1 MNNKYLATNHDFSEV
16 KLRNGR
22 FSLIR
27 EVRSP
32 PNLQI
37 GAP

>member
-1 MNNKYLATNHDFSEV
+1 MARYL
-16 KLRNGR
+16 
-22 FSLIR
+22 R

-37 GAP
+37 GAPWLDRNLLHSSLVPHLS

>member
-1 MNNKYLATNHDFSEV
+1 MNSIQRQITTSQRQSSEMAGYL
-16 KLRNGR
+16 
-22 FSLIR
+22 R